1 MRVAV
6 SGCCHGELEKMYET
20 LALAERRGRGPL
32 DLLLCCGDFQAVR
45 NEADLR
51 CMAVPDKYRHP
62 GAFHRYYSGEKKAP
76 VLTIFIGGNHE
87 ASNHLQ
93 ELPYGGWVAPNIY
106 YLGYAGVVN
115 YRGVRI
121 GGMSGIFK
129 SHDYRKGHFE
139 CPPYDQNSVRSAY
152 HVRNIEVFKLKQLK
166 QPVDIFLSHDWPRSI
181 YHYGNKKKLLK
192 TKSFFRQEVESNT
205 LGSPAASELL
215 QYLKPTY
222 WFSAHL
228 HVKFAALMQ
237 HQASDGQLP
246 KSTKFLALDKCLPH
260 RDFLQ
265 IIDIEHDSSAPDYL
279 EYDVEWLAILKATN
293 NLINVTQGL
302 WNMPENNGLH
312 TKWDYSATEEAMK
325 EVLEELNH
333 NLKIPEN
340 FSMTAPCYDPSKPQ
354 RNRELVHRI
363 NPQTTEFCAQ
373 FGLIDINSRIL
384 QAKEDSSVPGENEEE
399 DGDSSGSVEEPSDYN
414 TDTSGLSSSV
424 NPDEI
429 MLEEDDGEEE
439 EEEAGGDDDQVSMR
453 GEPNASS
460 VEPASPDHPPDFSAS
475 FSDIRIL
482 PDSMTVSSDDTMDST
497 NDDLEKSTEAKQ
509 SEGDKNLNEKSLKR
523 LSGESEMGN
532 SAVKKIKRRNQAIYA
547 AAEEDDAE

>member
-6 SGCCHGELEKMYET
+6 AGCCHGELDKIYET
-20 LALAERRGRGPL
+20 LALAERRGPGPV

-51 CMAVPDKYRHP
+51 CMAVPPKYRHMQT
-62 GAFHRYYSGEKKAP
+62 FYRYYSGEKKAP
-76 VLTIFIGGNHE
+76 VLTVFIGGNHE

-106 YLGYAGVVN
+106 YLGLAGVVK

-121 GGMSGIFK
+121 GGISGIFK

-139 CPPYDQNSVRSAY
+139 YPPYNPSTIRSIY
-152 HVRNIEVFKLKQLK
+152 HVRNIEVYKLKQLK
-166 QPVDIFLSHDWPRSI
+166 QPIDIFLSHDWPRSI
-181 YHYGNKKKLLK
+181 YHYGNKKQLLK
-192 TKSFFRQEVESNT
+192 TKSFFRQEVENNT

-215 QYLKPTY
+215 EHLKPTY

-237 HQASDGQLP
+237 HQAEEKGQTA
-246 KSTKFLALDKCLPH
+246 KATKFLALDKCLPH

-265 IIDIEHDSSAPDYL
+265 VLEIEHDPSAPDYL
-279 EYDVEWLAILKATN
+279 EYDIEWLTILKATD
-293 NLINVTQGL
+293 NLINVTGSL

-325 EVLEELNH
+325 EVLEKLNH
-333 NLKIPEN
+333 DLRVPCN
-340 FSMTAPCYDPSKPQ
+340 FSVTAACYDPNKPQ
-354 RNRELVHRI
+354 TQMQLVHRI

-373 FGLIDINSRIL
+373 LGITDINVSL
-384 QAKEDSSVPGENEEE
+384 QKAKGEHHLCGEYEEQDDVESNDSG
-399 DGDSSGSVEEPSDYN
+399 GDRSEYN
-414 TDTSGLSSSV
+414 TDTSALSSI

-429 MLEEDDGEEE
+429 MLDEEEEDD
-439 EEEAGGDDDQVSMR
+439 DNIVSAHSDSNTPSI
-453 GEPNASS
+453 EPSS
-460 VEPASPDHPPDFSAS
+460 NQGSDFSAS

-482 PDSMTVSSDDTMDST
+482 PGSMIVSSDDTSGSPTDREGKL
-497 NDDLEKSTEAKQ
+497 DEAVELE
-509 SEGDKNLNEKSLKR
+509 NEKDLTEMPLKR
-523 LSGESEMGN
+523 RSDEHEPEQR
-532 SAVKKIKRRNQAIYA
+532 KKIKRRNQAIYA
-547 AAEEDDAE
+547 AMDDDDDDA

>member
-6 SGCCHGELEKMYET
+6 SGCCHGELSKLYET
-20 LALAERRGRGPL
+20 LALAERRGPQRAPGPGPGPAPL

-51 CMAVPDKYRHP
+51 CMAVPAKYRHMQT
-62 GAFHRYYSGEKKAP
+62 FYRYYSGEKKAP

-106 YLGYAGVVN
+106 YLGYAGVVK

-121 GGMSGIFK
+121 GGLSGIFK

-139 CPPYDQNSVRSAY
+139 SPPYDQNSVRSAY

-181 YHYGNKKKLLK
+181 YHYGNKKQLLK
-192 TKSFFRQEVESNT
+192 AKSFFRQEVESNT

-246 KSTKFLALDKCLPH
+246 KATKFLALDKCLPH

-265 IIDIEHDSSAPDYL
+265 ILDIEHDSNAPDYL

-293 NLINVTQGL
+293 NLINVTQGS

-312 TKWDYSATEEAMK
+312 TKWDYSATEEAMN
-325 EVLEELNH
+325 EILEEMNH
-333 NLKIPEN
+333 NLKVPEN
-340 FSMTAPCYDPSKPQ
+340 FSMTVPCYDPSRPQ
-354 RNRELVHRI
+354 SNRELVHRI

-373 FGLIDINSRIL
+373 FGLVDINSRIQ
-384 QAKEDSSVPGENEEE
+384 QAKGAGSVAGEDEEE
-399 DGDSSGSVEEPSDYN
+399 DGDSSGSPEEPSDYN
-414 TDTSGLSSSV
+414 TDTSGLSTSV

-429 MLEEDDGEEE
+429 MLEEEEE
-439 EEEAGGDDDQVSMR
+439 EEDGDDDDRVSPR
-453 GEPNASS
+453 GEP
-460 VEPASPDHPPDFSAS
+460 SPDHPPDFSAS

-482 PDSMTVSSDDTMDST
+482 PDSMAVSSDDTMDST
-497 NDDLEKSTEAKQ
+497 GDDLEKSTEAKQ
-509 SEGDKNLNEKSLKR
+509 SEGDKRLNEKSLKR
-523 LSGESEMGN
+523 LSGESEVGN
-532 SAVKKIKRRNQAIYA
+532 SALKKIKRRNQAIYA
-547 AAEEDDAE
+547 AEEEDDAE